1 MYVPNEAQY
10 LFTQYE
16 MGQGVGAEYINNP
29 TKDLDK
35 YGQYLM
41 ALYND
46 PNNRLSYTV
55 DAGRLVLSFDPE

>member
-35 YGQYLM
+35 YGKYII

-46 PNNRLSYTV
+46 PNNRLSYSV
-55 DAGRLVLSFDPE
+55 DA